1 MLSEYHSDTWR
12 KEQTIVIDFAKYV
25 ELEVE
30 SLEDFTA
37 QEEDNNDYYTD
48 SDSDCDMPD
57 LI

>member
-1 MLSEYHSDTWR
+1 M
-12 KEQTIVIDFAKYV
+12 IDFAKYV

-37 QEEDNNDYYTD
+37 QEEDNNDYNTD
-48 SDSDCDMPD
+48 SDFNCDMPD